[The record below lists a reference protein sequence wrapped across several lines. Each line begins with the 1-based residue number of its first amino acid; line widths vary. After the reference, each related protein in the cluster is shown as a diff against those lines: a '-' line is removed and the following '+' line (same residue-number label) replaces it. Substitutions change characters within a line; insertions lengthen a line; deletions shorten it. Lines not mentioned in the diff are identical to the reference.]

1 MSVIAP
7 RAIITVPRIE
17 RTTSGFSR
25 PAKPLDRRRRGARV
39 AGFAE
44 LDRVVLDRRR
54 VAKPQTSTTT
64 GKTIGRRLVCS
75 YR

>member
-1 MSVIAP
+1 V
-7 RAIITVPRIE
+7 
-17 RTTSGFSR
+17 
-25 PAKPLDRRRRGARV
+25 RRRVVRVPAGRAPEARV
-39 AGFAE
+39 
-44 LDRVVLDRRR
+44 VVVRFR